1 MVLTVRR
8 LMLPM
13 MGIRDARLEDL
24 PELLR
29 LYRQLAAR
37 PGEGEEDPAR
47 RAWIAA
53 AFAAIEAQR
62 GRRLLVAEGDG
73 RLAGTLDLLVVT
85 NLTHGGRPWA
95 IVENVVV
102 DLTARRAGVGR
113 ALMREAERTARA
125 AGCYKIQL
133 LSARRRLEAHEF
145 YRALGFESSAE
156 GFRRY
161 LITD

>member
-8 LMLPM
+8 VMLSM

-29 LYRQLAAR
+29 LYRQLVAR
-37 PGEGEEDPAR
+37 PEEGEDDPAR

-53 AFAAIEAQR
+53 AFAAIQTQR
-62 GRRLLVAEGDG
+62 GRRLLVAEQGG
-73 RLAGTLDLLVVT
+73 GLAGTLDLLVT
-85 NLTHGGRPWA
+85 PNLTHGGRPWA

-102 DLTARRAGVGR
+102 DEAARRSGVGR
-113 ALMREAERTARA
+113 ALMHEAERTARA

-133 LSARRRLEAHEF
+133 LSARRREAHEF
-145 YRALGFESSAE
+145 YRALGFEPSAE

-161 LITD
+161 LVT